1 MSVKMIIHISVR
13 LLANPCNPPR
23 TGRREEG
30 GVSANLAFR
39 YFSKSK
45 TQNSIV
51 IQLFA
56 WI

>member
-1 MSVKMIIHISVR
+1 MSVEMIIHISVR

-30 GVSANLAFR
+30 GVSANLASR

-45 TQNSIV
+45 TQNSTV